1 VAYVWPEDS
10 APRQFNVTWRVG
22 DPGEGNAGLT
32 EARCFGPLCWF
43 TITIRPDLL
52 TSYHLVAHE
61 GGHVVCAV
69 RSWDWSEECA
79 DVEALARMTA
89 G

>member
-1 VAYVWPEDS
+1 L
-10 APRQFNVTWRVG
+10 VT
-22 DPGEGNAGLT
+22 
-32 EARCFGPLCWF
+32 CWF

-52 TSYHLVAHE
+52 TSYYLVAHE

-79 DVEALARMTA
+79 DAEALARL
-89 G
+89 GG